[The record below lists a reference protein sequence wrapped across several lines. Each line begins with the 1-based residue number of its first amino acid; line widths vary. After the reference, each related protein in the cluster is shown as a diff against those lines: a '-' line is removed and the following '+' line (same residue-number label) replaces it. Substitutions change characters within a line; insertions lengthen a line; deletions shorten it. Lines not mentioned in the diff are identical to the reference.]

1 MSYKIDK
8 ETAFGPIGVI
18 GQIALRPV
26 EVAHKNRTEQLLKLL
41 STVDK
46 SVKERITKKKG
57 ATEMFVQ
64 VLILNET

>member
-1 MSYKIDK
+1 MSNWHDK
-8 ETAFGPIGVI
+8 ETAFGPIGAI

-26 EVAHKNRTEQLLKLL
+26 GVEHKNRTEQLLNLL

-46 SVKERITKKKG
+46 SVKERITKKKD

-64 VLILNET
+64 VRILNET